1 MTIIIT
7 KEKMS
12 HFKQQNYQAK
22 EKLFYKLFGAR
33 HAHGFTLI
41 ELLVVMAIIAVAL
54 GFSAFGLAN
63 ARVESRNNRRK
74 ADLESIR
81 SAIEI
86 YRADCGVYPAALT
99 WGSFLRGSGTPT
111 SCAVANTYM
120 EVVPSDPVPTQ
131 SYYYSN
137 PGDGTYVLCSS
148 LEGSAGPM
156 AGCLATGCGAG
167 VSCNYKVTN
176 P

>member
-1 MTIIIT
+1 MMKIST
-7 KEKMS
+7 KSRK
-12 HFKQQNYQAK
+12 F
-22 EKLFYKLFGAR
+22 FYKLLVTPYS
-33 HAHGFTLI
+33 HGFTLI

-86 YRADCGVYPAALT
+86 YRADCSIYPASLT
-99 WGSFLRGSGTPT
+99 WGGSLIGSGTPT
-111 SCAVANTYM
+111 SCAIGNTYM
-120 EVVPSDPVPTQ
+120 AVVPSDPVAAQ
-131 SYYYSN
+131 NYYYSN
-137 PGDGTYVLCSS
+137 PGDGTYVLCAS
-148 LEGSAGPM
+148 LENGGGAM